1 MSNRKEN
8 IILSFLLGF
17 LAGIA
22 IFSVIYYKKKERRV
36 IKFNKIKDELDKG
49 FEVDIQNIQNDWQHI
64 YFDLNKSFKKLK
76 QDTYETV

>member
-17 LAGIA
+17 FDIA